1 MVAWFAD
8 IGMGFSNC
16 LDPMIF
22 LTSLGGV
29 MLGVII
35 GFIPGLGPAVAIS
48 VAIPITHT
56 MGVLP
61 AIALMLGIYKGG
73 TYGGSIS
80 AILINTPGTPAAAAT
95 LFDGW
100 PLAQQGK
107 SGKALDL
114 ALIASVFGDAVG
126 MLVLCAVAMP
136 VAAIAMKFGPAELTC
151 LLLFAMTI
159 VGSLGGKSLLRG
171 LFATLL
177 GIMLSTVGVDPMS
190 GDYRFTW
197 GILYLE
203 DGLAI
208 IPMVIGL
215 FAMAEV
221 YRQVAKVDGSLKASL
236 LPPAKHPDDNRVTW
250 PEFKRC
256 LPVLL
261 QSSIIGVGVGA
272 LPGTGATTA
281 AFVAYGTAQQRSKHP
296 EEFGK
301 GSIEGIAAAE
311 SGNNA
316 VCGGAL
322 VPMLTLGV
330 PGDVVTAILMSALM
344 VHGIHVGPNIFVDH
358 REFMFTLFGLAL
370 VSIIMLFVC
379 GRIALRYLRNLGS
392 LPQAVV
398 MPLVML
404 LCVLG
409 AYATNNQISDVWFML
424 GMGLVGLV
432 LSALEIPLAPLVIG
446 FILVPN
452 LEMSF
457 RQALHLSDGSYW
469 TFVTKPIALFFLILA
484 AVSCLHIA
492 RTSRR
497 RLRAEG

>member
-1 MVAWFAD
+1 MASWLTD
-8 IGMGFSNC
+8 LGMGFSNC

-22 LTSLGGV
+22 LSSIAGV
-29 MLGVII
+29 MLGILI

-48 VAIPITHT
+48 LAIPITHT
-56 MGVLP
+56 MGILP

-100 PLAQQGK
+100 PMAQQGK
-107 SGKALDL
+107 AGKALHM
-114 ALIASVFGDAVG
+114 ALLASVFGDGVG
-126 MLVLCAVAMP
+126 MLILCVVAMP

-159 VGSLGGKSLLRG
+159 VGSLGGKSLLKG
-171 LFATLL
+171 LLATIL
-177 GIMLSTVGVDPMS
+177 GIMLSTTGMDPMS

-197 GILYLE
+197 GFLYFE
-203 DGLAI
+203 DGFAI

-221 YRQVAKVDGSLKASL
+221 FRQVAKVDGSLKASL
-236 LPPAKHPDDNRVTW
+236 LPPPKHPDDNRVTW
-250 PEFKRC
+250 AEYRRC
-256 LPVLL
+256 LPVML

-272 LPGTGATTA
+272 LPGTGSTTA
-281 AFVAYGTAQQRSKHP
+281 AFFCYGAAQQRSKYP

-301 GSIEGIAAAE
+301 GSIEGVAAAE

-370 VSIIMLFVC
+370 VSVAMLFVC
-379 GRIALRYLRNLGS
+379 GRVAVSSLRNLAS
-392 LPQAVV
+392 LPQAAV

-409 AYATNNQISDVWFML
+409 AYATNNEMADVWFML
-424 GMGLVGLV
+424 FMGLVGLV
-432 LSALEIPLAPLVIG
+432 LSALEIPLAPLIIG
-446 FILVPN
+446 FILSPS
-452 LEMSF
+452 LEQAF
-457 RQALHLSDGSYW
+457 RQALLLSDGSYW
-469 TFVTKPIALFFLILA
+469 TFVTKPIALFFLALA
-484 AVSCLHIA
+484 LLSCLHIA
-492 RTSRR
+492 RMSRR
-497 RLRAEG
+497 RMLSVR